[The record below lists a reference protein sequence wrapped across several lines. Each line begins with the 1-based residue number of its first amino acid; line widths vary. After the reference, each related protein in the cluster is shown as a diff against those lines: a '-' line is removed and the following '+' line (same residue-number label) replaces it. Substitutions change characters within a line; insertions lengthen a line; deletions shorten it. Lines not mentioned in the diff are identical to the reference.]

1 MKEMGPKHAHN
12 QTISGIVV
20 PSQWDEAGNIIGL
33 TIQSFNEIEY
43 LVERRR
49 TGQNLHLLLHKKVQV
64 VGRVKE
70 QLDGKKTISIRK
82 FKLMENRKFG
92 D

>member
-1 MKEMGPKHAHN
+1 MVQKRSDN
-12 QTISGIVV
+12 QTISGILV

-49 TGQNLHLLLHKKVQV
+49 TGKDLHLLLHKKVLVLGQV
-64 VGRVKE
+64 RDR
-70 QLDGKKTISIRK
+70 LDGKKTISIRK
-82 FKLMENRKFG
+82 FKLMENGPFG